1 MGLSFFHALRTAD
14 FRKVVDSLEE
24 GTGALTQR
32 TLRGQDPTEQLKNV
46 SEACLKEAF
55 SRPNN
60 KQGKKVLWERF
71 NAFKSHLKVVM
82 KELNNA
88 DKEQLRDVQAAN
100 HALQAERPKDTGQ
113 IPSLVARHFTPR
125 SPPYYGDQAEQ
136 TWDRYISKQRMQIGN
151 ISRTKGLP
159 LKVCMET
166 LSSAQSSPFYKNVSV
181 LTIKWKDNA
190 ILHGPD
196 TLVYI
201 DYDDAEAIATVVVA
215 PDLFDMI
222 ERNWGKAWDTV
233 NYDVK
238 KEEETAE
245 RQDKGR
251 GKGKATTW
259 TKEQAL
265 HSGRLPMGATAGK
278 EEDSSHDPQCT

>member
-1 MGLSFFHALRTAD
+1 
-14 FRKVVDSLEE
+14 
-24 GTGALTQR
+24 
-32 TLRGQDPTEQLKNV
+32 
-46 SEACLKEAF
+46 
-55 SRPNN
+55 
-60 KQGKKVLWERF
+60 
-71 NAFKSHLKVVM
+71 
-82 KELNNA
+82 
-88 DKEQLRDVQAAN
+88 
-100 HALQAERPKDTGQ
+100 
-113 IPSLVARHFTPR
+113 
-125 SPPYYGDQAEQ
+125 
-136 TWDRYISKQRMQIGN
+136 
-151 ISRTKGLP
+151 
-159 LKVCMET
+159 MET

-233 NYDVK
+233 NYNVK
-238 KEEETAE
+238 KEEEETAE

-259 TKEQAL
+259 TRNKPFTLDDFPWEL
-265 HSGRLPMGATAGK
+265 RLAKKKTAAMTRNAPRK
-278 EEDSSHDPQCT
+278 RRPEEEEDEMEQDL